1 MREFAY
7 VFGLKVFET
16 LQGKSRKM
24 IMAFVQGL
32 RSVNAKF
39 GFDPLDG
46 TPTFSLEL
54 GDISRPEFTLIEIFD
69 CLEKADKSC
78 VVAFDEFQQIS
89 KYPEK
94 ILKLYCAPIF
104 SNYLMC
110 IYQYPCRW

>member
-24 IMAFVQGL
+24 FMAFVQGL

-110 IYQYPCRW
+110 IYQSPCRW